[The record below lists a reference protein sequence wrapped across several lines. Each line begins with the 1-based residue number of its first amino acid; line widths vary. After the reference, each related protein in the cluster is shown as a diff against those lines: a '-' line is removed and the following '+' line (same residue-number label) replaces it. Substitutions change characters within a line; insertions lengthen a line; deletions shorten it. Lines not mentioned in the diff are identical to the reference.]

1 MTTLLAALLAGAAGP
16 ASAADWLLGFK
27 AGLSSSDLGGG
38 DVEEEVG
45 NRNAFAG
52 GLFAQANAS
61 RNFGIRLEGLY
72 HMKGAAEDV
81 DDGGSLSLE
90 LDYVEFPILL
100 MGRVPASES
109 LAFNAFAGPVI
120 ALNTG
125 ANATISDGDI
135 TVSGDIGDGVADF
148 EFALV
153 FGLGAEIQ
161 AGSVVISLDG
171 RYQLCLTTVDD
182 GLGTDVFGET
192 EDLDVMNRS
201 WVVMAGVGFPLGA
214 H

>member
-1 MTTLLAALLAGAAGP
+1 
-16 ASAADWLLGFK
+16 
-27 AGLSSSDLGGG
+27 
-38 DVEEEVG
+38 
-45 NRNAFAG
+45 
-52 GLFAQANAS
+52 
-61 RNFGIRLEGLY
+61 
-72 HMKGAAEDV
+72 
-81 DDGGSLSLE
+81 
-90 LDYVEFPILL
+90 
-100 MGRVPASES
+100 VPASES

-171 RYQLCLTTVDD
+171 RYQLGLTTVDD